1 MIHEPWMICR
11 FINLGLWVIY
21 ERYGNLI
28 THDCEWS
35 ISDVWMICVGS
46 RLWMICKVIDC
57 RFNWWINQNQE
68 L

>member
-28 THDCEWS
+28 THDCEW
-35 ISDVWMICVGS
+35 
-46 RLWMICKVIDC
+46 
-57 RFNWWINQNQE
+57 
-68 L
+68 